1 MILISGILMDAFFI
15 ALLLWCAC
23 TDLKRRT
30 VSNLLVVLLLCLGLL
45 NMAMA
50 VINGGTWWIYP
61 AGLLLSV
68 PFFIAWLK
76 NSMGG
81 GDVKLIM
88 AISFYLGLW
97 DTLIAFTL
105 MIPVVAVLAVHTKCK
120 HRTLK
125 SRIPLV
131 PVIGIGAVCTVVFGY
146 LYGGI
151 MQF

>member
-1 MILISGILMDAFFI
+1 MLIMSILMDAFFI
-15 ALLLWCAC
+15 ALLLWCASM
-23 TDLKRRT
+23 DLKRRS

-45 NMAMA
+45 NMAIA
-50 VINGGTWWIYP
+50 VINGGTWWMYP
-61 AGLLLSV
+61 AGLLLAV

-88 AISFYLGLW
+88 AIAFYLGLW
-97 DTLIAFTL
+97 NTIIAFAL
-105 MIPVVAVLAVHTKCK
+105 MIPVVAVLAIYIKCK
-120 HRTLK
+120 HKALK
-125 SRIPLV
+125 IRITLV

-146 LYGGI
+146 LYG

>member
-1 MILISGILMDAFFI
+1 MIFILSILMDAFFI
-15 ALLLWCAC
+15 ALLSWCAC
-23 TDLKRRT
+23 IDLKRRT
-30 VSNLLVVLLLCLGLL
+30 VSNLWVILLLCLGLAHEAL
-45 NMAMA
+45 MI
-50 VINGGTWWIYP
+50 VNGSIWWTYP
-61 AGLLLSV
+61 AGLLLAV

-88 AISFYLGLW
+88 AIAFYLGLW

-105 MIPVVAVLAVHTKCK
+105 MIPVVVVLMVHAKCK
-120 HRTLK
+120 RKTLK

-146 LYGGI
+146 LYGI